1 MSFNGLSQFVSFLE
15 SRGELVRVTSP
26 VAPVLEIT
34 EIADRLVKNGGKA
47 VLFENTGT
55 DFPVLINTFASDM
68 RMAAAI
74 GRNSLDDAGDELFAL
89 VESLTRAQGLT
100 GKLARLRGCSVFSP
114 CRQKE
119 SQAGVNARRWWSRHL
134 TLTGCP
140 S

>member
-55 DFPVLINTFASDM
+55 DFPVLINTFASDT

-74 GRNSLDDAGDELFAL
+74 GRNSLDDAGDELFAWL
-89 VESLTRAQGLT
+89 NPLPV
-100 GKLARLRGCSVFSP
+100 
-114 CRQKE
+114 
-119 SQAGVNARRWWSRHL
+119 RRV
-134 TLTGCP
+134 
-140 S
+140 